1 MDKGG
6 RAQYN
11 TPPWLSNEQNR
22 KASMTDPNQVVQM
35 TQQGYD
41 ELIAEVQELK
51 DVKIP
56 AAIERVAQARS
67 YGDLSENSEYHA
79 AREDLAVL
87 NGRLEEIEFLIRRA
101 QVVTA
106 NGSRTVGVGS
116 KVVVKIAGKNPEHV
130 FHVVGE
136 WEADPAEKKISEK
149 SPLGQALSGKKKG
162 DQVEFEAP
170 AGKVVYHIQDVK

>member
-1 MDKGG
+1 MGK
-6 RAQYN
+6 
-11 TPPWLSNEQNR
+11 R
-22 KASMTDPNQVVQM
+22 KAKMADPTSAVQM

-41 ELIAEVQELK
+41 EILAELNTLK
-51 DVKIP
+51 EEKIP
-56 AAIERVAQARS
+56 AAIDRVAQARS
-67 YGDLSENSEYHA
+67 YGDLTENSEYHA

-87 NGRLEEIEFLIRRA
+87 NGRLEEIEYLIQRA
-101 QVVTA
+101 QVVKP
-106 NGSRTVGVGS
+106 NGSRTVGIGS
-116 KVVVKIAGKNPEHV
+116 KVVVKIAGKEPEHI

-149 SPLGQALSGKKKG
+149 SPLGQALSGKKRG

>member
-1 MDKGG
+1 
-6 RAQYN
+6 
-11 TPPWLSNEQNR
+11 
-22 KASMTDPNQVVQM
+22 MTDPNQVVQM
-35 TQQGYD
+35 TQPGYD
-41 ELIAEVQELK
+41 EILAELK
-51 DVKIP
+51 ELKEVKIP
-56 AAIERVAQARS
+56 AAIDRVAQARS

-87 NGRLEEIEFLIRRA
+87 NGRLEEIEYLLQRV
-101 QVVTA
+101 QVVKA
-106 NGSRTVGVGS
+106 NGSKTVGVGS
-116 KVVVKIAGKNPEHV
+116 KVVVKVAGKEPEHV

-170 AGKVVYHIQDVK
+170 AGKVIYHIQDVK

>member
-1 MDKGG
+1 
-6 RAQYN
+6 
-11 TPPWLSNEQNR
+11 
-22 KASMTDPNQVVQM
+22 MTDPNATVQM

-41 ELIAEVQELK
+41 ELIAEMQELK

-56 AAIERVAQARS
+56 AAIDRVAQARS

-87 NGRLEEIEFLIRRA
+87 NGRLEEIEFLMQRA
-101 QVVTA
+101 EVVTA
-106 NGSRTVGVGS
+106 TSNGMVGVGS
-116 KVVVKIAGKNPEHV
+116 KVIVKIGGKDALHT

-149 SPLGQALSGKKKG
+149 SPLGQALSGKQKG
-162 DQVEFEAP
+162 DKIELEAP
-170 AGKVVYHIQDVK
+170 AGKVVYHIQEVH

>member
-1 MDKGG
+1 
-6 RAQYN
+6 
-11 TPPWLSNEQNR
+11 
-22 KASMTDPNQVVQM
+22 MTDPNATVQM

-41 ELIAEVQELK
+41 ELVAEMQELK

-56 AAIERVAQARS
+56 AAIDRVAQARS

-87 NGRLEEIEFLIRRA
+87 NGRLEEIEFLMQRA
-101 QVVTA
+101 EVVTTTG
-106 NGSRTVGVGS
+106 NGFVGVGS
-116 KVVVKIAGKNPEHV
+116 KVIVKIGGKDSLHT
-130 FHVVGE
+130 FHIVGE

-162 DQVEFEAP
+162 DKVEFEAP
-170 AGKVVYHIQDVK
+170 AGKVVYHIQEVH